1 MISLS
6 RAALRAVLAALV
18 MPLVPALASCARG
31 SGEAKPLVV
40 VRANAPATL
49 DPLLLSGPAA
59 SDVGPLLFSYLLTT
73 DASGRLAPDLAV
85 RVPSLAN
92 GDIAPDGR
100 TITYRLRRGV
110 RWHDGT
116 PFGARDVVATYRAVM
131 DGRNPVPSRLGFDQV
146 ADIRPLGEAAVR
158 VRLRAPFAPF
168 LSYFFAA
175 ENYPVLAAHLLAKH
189 GALRNTPLDGAPVG
203 TGPYKLRAWR
213 RGELLSLE
221 ANRQYFRGAP
231 HVARLDLRFIA
242 DPQAAANA
250 LRAGDAQAL
259 LGIDPLVA
267 QELRGDP
274 RFAVTSTP
282 VFGVEELLFQTRDPA
297 LRDPAVRR
305 RIVAALH
312 LDRDVAVASRGLLD
326 TRDANAGLWTW
337 ATVPTVSPANVPPGA
352 PPSRAPLPARLT
364 LAYDGSRVL
373 DRILAT
379 TLQDDARRA
388 GLALVLRGY
397 APQQF
402 GATADARGPLASGAY
417 QLALRAE
424 ITGADPETSWLL
436 ACDQIPPPGGWN
448 FPRYCEPEV
457 DRALRAGLRT
467 FDQRRRAAVYA
478 AIQRRVARDVPFVL
492 LWRARSFDATVAGLE
507 RPERNPDSAFLGVE
521 RWRLGPIPARPTRPR
536 EGTGTGARIGVGR
549 SRPSP
554 AGTPAPER
562 RRSSVGRAADS

>member
-1 MISLS
+1 MIPLS
-6 RAALRAVLAALV
+6 HVLAF
-18 MPLVPALASCARG
+18 ALALAVAGCAHG
-31 SGEAKPLVV
+31 GGDGLGAKPLVV
-40 VRANAPATL
+40 VRAIAPATL

-146 ADIRPLGEAAVR
+146 AEIRALGEAAVR

-175 ENYPVLAAHLLAKH
+175 ENYPVLAAHLLARH
-189 GALRNTPLDGAPVG
+189 GALRNTPLDDAPVG
-203 TGPYKLRAWR
+203 TGPYRLRAWR
-213 RGELLSLE
+213 RGELLSLA
-221 ANRQYFRGAP
+221 ANPSYFRGAP
-231 HVARLDLRFIA
+231 HVARLDLRFAA

-267 QELRGDP
+267 QELRGDA
-274 RFAVTSTP
+274 RFAVTATP

-305 RIVAALH
+305 RIVAALR
-312 LDRDVAVASRGLLD
+312 LERDVAVASRGLLD

-337 ATVPTVSPANVPPGA
+337 ATVPPALPANRPLSA
-352 PPSRAPLPARLT
+352 PRSRAADTPAPAVASHRSPPLPARLT

-373 DRILAT
+373 DRVLAT

-424 ITGADPETSWLL
+424 VTGADPETSWLL
-436 ACDQIPPPGGWN
+436 ACDQIPPPAGWN
-448 FPRYCEPEV
+448 FPRWCAPEV
-457 DRALRAGLRT
+457 DRALRAGLST
-467 FDQRRRAAVYA
+467 FDQRRRAAAYA
-478 AIQRRVARDVPFVL
+478 AIQRRVAREVPFVL

-521 RWRLGPIPARPTRPR
+521 RWRLGSISARPLAPRPV
-536 EGTGTGARIGVGR
+536 AVV
-549 SRPSP
+549 PF
-554 AGTPAPER
+554 AP
-562 RRSSVGRAADS
+562 

>member
-1 MISLS
+1 MKP
-6 RAALRAVLAALV
+6 AVLAVSLSLVAALV
-18 MPLVPALASCARG
+18 STGCSRDSGG
-31 SGEAKPLVV
+31 SKPLVV
-40 VRANAPATL
+40 VRAVAPATL

-59 SDVGPLLFSYLLTT
+59 SDIGPLLFSYLLTT
-73 DASGRLAPDLAV
+73 DPSGKLAPDLAV

-131 DGRNPVPSRLGFDQV
+131 DGRNAVPSRLGFDQV
-146 ADIRPLGEAAVR
+146 SDVRALGDATVR

-175 ENYPVLAAHLLAKH
+175 ENYPVLAAHALAKH
-189 GALRNTPLDGAPVG
+189 GVLRGTPLDAAPVG
-203 TGPYKLRAWR
+203 TGPYRLRAWR

-221 ANRQYFRGAP
+221 ANPGYFRGAP
-231 HVARLDLRFIA
+231 KIARVDLRFIA

-250 LRAGDAQAL
+250 LRAGDADAL
-259 LGIDPLVA
+259 LGLDPLAA
-267 QELRGDP
+267 QELRGDA
-274 RFAVTSTP
+274 RFALSATP

-312 LDRDVAVASRGLLD
+312 LARDVAAASRGLLD
-326 TRDANAGLWTW
+326 TRDADAGLWTW
-337 ATVPTVSPANVPPGA
+337 ATLPTTSSAGLAGAGSSPSPRAE
-352 PPSRAPLPARLT
+352 PSTAAKLALPAQLT
-364 LAYDGSRVL
+364 LAYDSTRVL

-379 TLQDDARRA
+379 TVQDDARRA
-388 GLALVLRGY
+388 GLSLALRGY

-402 GATADARGPLASGAY
+402 SATADAHGPLASGAY
-417 QLALRAE
+417 QLALRSE

-436 ACDQIPPPGGWN
+436 ACDQIPPPAGWN
-448 FPRYCEPEV
+448 FPRWCEPEV
-457 DRALRAGLRT
+457 DRALRDGLRT
-467 FDQRRRAAVYA
+467 FDQRRRAAAYA
-478 AIQRRVARDVPFVL
+478 TIQRRVARDVPFVL
-492 LWRARSFDATVAGLE
+492 LWRTRSFDATVAGLE

-521 RWRLGPIPARPTRPR
+521 RWRLGAISARPLAPRPVAVV
-536 EGTGTGARIGVGR
+536 TF
-549 SRPSP
+549 
-554 AGTPAPER
+554 AP
-562 RRSSVGRAADS
+562 

>member
-1 MISLS
+1 MISF
-6 RAALRAVLAALV
+6 RRGRLRGASCAALV
-18 MPLVPALASCARG
+18 GLIGCAHG
-31 SGEAKPLVV
+31 DAGAPKPLVV
-40 VRANAPATL
+40 VRAVAPATL
-49 DPLLLSGPAA
+49 DPLLLSGPVA

-73 DASGRLAPDLAV
+73 DPSGKLAPDLAV

-131 DGRNPVPSRLGFDQV
+131 DRRNAVPSRLGFDQV
-146 ADIRPLGEAAVR
+146 ADIRALGGAAVR

-168 LSYFFAA
+168 PSYFFAA
-175 ENYPVLAAHLLAKH
+175 ENYPVLPARVLAKY
-189 GALRNTPLDGAPVG
+189 GALQHTPLDDAPVG
-203 TGPYKLRAWR
+203 TGPYRLRAWR

-221 ANRQYFRGAP
+221 ANPAYFRGAP
-231 HVARLDLRFIA
+231 PIARLDLRFSA

-250 LRAGDAQAL
+250 LRAGDAGAL

-267 QELRGDP
+267 QELRGDA
-274 RFAVTSTP
+274 RFAVSATP

-305 RIVAALH
+305 RIVEALH
-312 LDRDVAVASRGLLD
+312 LERDVAAASRGLLD

-337 ATVPTVSPANVPPGA
+337 ATVPTAA
-352 PPSRAPLPARLT
+352 PPASRAALPARLT
-364 LAYDGSRVL
+364 LAYDGTRVL

-379 TLQDDARRA
+379 TMQDDARHA
-388 GLALVLRGY
+388 GLTLVLRGY

-402 GATADARGPLASGAY
+402 SATADAHGPLASGAY

-436 ACDQIPPPGGWN
+436 ACAQIPPPAGWN
-448 FPRYCEPEV
+448 FPALVRARGRPRAARGPEHV
-457 DRALRAGLRT
+457 RPAQAGDRVRRDPAPGRARRAVRAALARALVRRDGRRAGSAGAQPG
-467 FDQRRRAAVYA
+467 QRVPGRRAVA
-478 AIQRRVARDVPFVL
+478 ARCEFGSTPCAAR
-492 LWRARSFDATVAGLE
+492 
-507 RPERNPDSAFLGVE
+507 
-521 RWRLGPIPARPTRPR
+521 
-536 EGTGTGARIGVGR
+536 
-549 SRPSP
+549 
-554 AGTPAPER
+554 
-562 RRSSVGRAADS
+562 VGRAKVRPMTALAMIASIMTTTTTTTTLREGPSGSSSP

>member
-1 MISLS
+1 MISLW
-6 RAALRAVLAALV
+6 RGRRGLRGTWCAALV
-18 MPLVPALASCARG
+18 ALAVPLMLAAPLALAGCASGFGSPGGDSNRG
-31 SGEAKPLVV
+31 DGTGKPLVV
-40 VRANAPATL
+40 VRAVAPATL

-73 DASGRLAPDLAV
+73 DSNGNLAPDLAV
-85 RVPSLAN
+85 RVPSPAN

-110 RWHDGT
+110 RWHDGR

-131 DGRNPVPSRLGFDQV
+131 DGRNAVPSRLGFDQV
-146 ADIRPLGEAAVR
+146 TEIRALGDATVR

-168 LSYFFAA
+168 PSYFFAA
-175 ENYPVLAAHLLAKH
+175 ENYPVLPAHLLAKH
-189 GALRNTPLDGAPVG
+189 GALRGMPLDDAPVG

-221 ANRQYFRGAP
+221 ANSDYFRGAP
-231 HVARLDLRFIA
+231 RIGRIDLRFIA

-250 LRAGDAQAL
+250 LRAGDADAL
-259 LGIDPLVA
+259 LGVDPLVA
-267 QELRGDP
+267 QELRGDA
-274 RFAVTSTP
+274 RFALSATP

-297 LRDPAVRR
+297 LRDPAVRW

-312 LDRDVAVASRGLLD
+312 LARDVSAASRGLLD

-337 ATVPTVSPANVPPGA
+337 ATVPTDAASPTALA
-352 PPSRAPLPARLT
+352 ASPSPSVRAASTARAALPTRLT
-364 LAYDGSRVL
+364 LAYDSTRVL

-379 TLQDDARRA
+379 TMQDDARRA
-388 GLALVLRGY
+388 GLTLVLRGY

-402 GATADARGPLASGAY
+402 SATADAHGPLASGAY

-436 ACDQIPPPGGWN
+436 ACDQIPPPAGWN
-448 FPRYCEPEV
+448 FPRWCEPVV
-457 DRALRAGLRT
+457 DRALREGLST
-467 FDQRRRAAVYA
+467 FDQRRRAAAYA
-478 AIQRRVARDVPFVL
+478 AVQRRVARDVPFVL

-507 RPERNPDSAFLGVE
+507 RPARNPDSAFLGVE
-521 RWRLGPIPARPTRPR
+521 RWRLGAISVRPL
-536 EGTGTGARIGVGR
+536 
-549 SRPSP
+549 
-554 AGTPAPER
+554 APHP
-562 RRSSVGRAADS
+562 

>member
-1 MISLS
+1 M
-6 RAALRAVLAALV
+6 RAV
-18 MPLVPALASCARG
+18 
-31 SGEAKPLVV
+31 
-40 VRANAPATL
+40 APATL

-73 DASGRLAPDLAV
+73 DARGRLAPDLAV

-110 RWHDGT
+110 RWHDGA
-116 PFGARDVVATYRAVM
+116 PFGARDVVATFRAVM
-131 DGRNPVPSRLGFDQV
+131 DPRNAVPSRLGFDQV
-146 ADIRPLGEAAVR
+146 SEIRALGDAAVR

-175 ENYPVLAAHLLAKH
+175 ENYPVLAAHALAKH
-189 GALRNTPLDGAPVG
+189 GALANTPLDTTAVG
-203 TGPYKLRAWR
+203 TGPYRLRAWR

-221 ANRQYFRGAP
+221 ANPGYFRGAP
-231 HVARLDLRFIA
+231 GIARIDLRFIA

-250 LRAGDAQAL
+250 LRAGDADAL
-259 LGIDPLVA
+259 LGLDPLAA
-267 QELRGDP
+267 QELRGDA
-274 RFAVTSTP
+274 RFALSATP

-312 LDRDVAVASRGLLD
+312 LARDIASASRGLLD

-337 ATVPTVSPANVPPGA
+337 ATVPTTSPAGLAAAGSSSA
-352 PPSRAPLPARLT
+352 PKSALPAQLT
-364 LAYDGSRVL
+364 LAYDSTRAL

-379 TLQDDARRA
+379 TMQDDARRA
-388 GLALVLRGY
+388 GLGLVLRGY

-402 GATADARGPLASGAY
+402 GATADAHGPLASGAY
-417 QLALRAE
+417 QLALRSE

-436 ACDQIPPPGGWN
+436 ACDQIPPPAGWN
-448 FPRYCEPEV
+448 FPRWCEPAV
-457 DRALRAGLRT
+457 DRALRDGLRT
-467 FDQRRRAAVYA
+467 FDQRRRAAAYA

-492 LWRARSFDATVAGLE
+492 LWRTRAFDATVAGLE

-521 RWRLGPIPARPTRPR
+521 RWRLRALSALPLAPRPVAVVPF
-536 EGTGTGARIGVGR
+536 
-549 SRPSP
+549 
-554 AGTPAPER
+554 AP
-562 RRSSVGRAADS
+562 

>member
-6 RAALRAVLAALV
+6 RGPRGALCAALAAL
-18 MPLVPALASCARG
+18 LVLAGCVRG
-31 SGEAKPLVV
+31 GDAGSKPLVV

-73 DASGRLAPDLAV
+73 DSSGALAPDLAV
-85 RVPSLAN
+85 RVPTLAN

-146 ADIRPLGEAAVR
+146 ADIRALGDATVR

-175 ENYPVLAAHLLAKH
+175 ENYPLLAAHVLAKH
-189 GALRNTPLDGAPVG
+189 GALQHTPLDDAPVG

-221 ANRQYFRGAP
+221 ANADYFRGAARI
-231 HVARLDLRFIA
+231 ARLDLRFVA

-267 QELRGDP
+267 QELRGDA
-274 RFAVTSTP
+274 RFAVSATP
-282 VFGVEELLFQTRDPA
+282 VFGVEELLFQTRDPV

-305 RIVAALH
+305 RIVEVLH
-312 LDRDVAVASRGLLD
+312 LERDVAAASRGLLD

-337 ATVPTVSPANVPPGA
+337 ATVPTEA
-352 PPSRAPLPARLT
+352 PPTSRAPLPARLT
-364 LAYDGSRVL
+364 LAYDGTRVL

-379 TLQDDARRA
+379 TLQDGARRA
-388 GLALVLRGY
+388 GLTLVLRGY

-402 GATADARGPLASGAY
+402 SATADAHGPLASGTY

-436 ACDQIPPPGGWN
+436 ACDQIPPPAGWN
-448 FPRYCEPEV
+448 FPRWCEPEV

-467 FDQRRRAAVYA
+467 FDQRRRAAAYA

-507 RPERNPDSAFLGVE
+507 RPARNPDSAFLGVE
-521 RWRLGPIPARPTRPR
+521 RWRLGAISARPLAPRPVAVVR
-536 EGTGTGARIGVGR
+536 F
-549 SRPSP
+549 
-554 AGTPAPER
+554 AP
-562 RRSSVGRAADS
+562 